1 MGVTKI
7 VFEFWTLK
15 AKVGDVYNEFCFY
28 HGNLLRQE
36 NDAKGY
42 YVYLSFGL
50 LWLVRKMEK
59 RGRPLIHQW
68 TTEKMLRIVVNRLI
82 NTNTFM
88 PIEGICCS
96 VRHTCVSRDEAI
108 CKICMAPGSGQ
119 VTWRRRVEDKMVEMN
134 LNSGNFLFTKWKDVY
149 QKRVLIS
156 AISLLNLSSAS
167 CLYEALLTIT
177 TLSVATI
184 VNNKTK

>member
-1 MGVTKI
+1 MGVTKLI
-7 VFEFWTLK
+7 FEFWTLK
-15 AKVGDVYNEFCFY
+15 AKVGGVYNELCFY

-59 RGRPLIHQW
+59 RDIPLIHQW
-68 TTEKMLRIVVNRLI
+68 TAEKMLRIVVNRLI

-108 CKICMAPGSGQ
+108 CNICHGSGQ
-119 VTWRRRVEDKMVEMN
+119 R
-134 LNSGNFLFTKWKDVY
+134 
-149 QKRVLIS
+149 
-156 AISLLNLSSAS
+156 SSHM
-167 CLYEALLTIT
+167 T
-177 TLSVATI
+177 T
-184 VNNKTK
+184 